1 MWMTGTEIPAALRRY
16 LKLDARPIGQVD
28 VENDT
33 NRAFKIAVIF

>member
-1 MWMTGTEIPAALRRY
+1 MWMTENPRSFETIPQ
-16 LKLDARPIGQVD
+16 LDARPIGQVD